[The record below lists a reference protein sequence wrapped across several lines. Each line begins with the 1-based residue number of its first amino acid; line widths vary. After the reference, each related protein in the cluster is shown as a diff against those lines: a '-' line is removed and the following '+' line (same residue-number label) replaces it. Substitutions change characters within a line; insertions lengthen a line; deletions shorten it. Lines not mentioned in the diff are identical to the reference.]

1 MMPVQMRETSLFAS
15 ATVAM
20 HLLRG
25 ALGILA
31 IAAAIY
37 IAPESTAASLALGV
51 AALLAF
57 RGCPMCWTIGL
68 IETISARWR
77 RKDAPREPG

>member
-1 MMPVQMRETSLFAS
+1 MSENVRETSLFAS
-15 ATVAM
+15 ATVAA

-37 IAPESTAASLALGV
+37 VAPELPVASLALGV

-68 IETISARWR
+68 IETIGARWR
-77 RKDAPREPG
+77 KKTPRDPA